1 MKTTDVLEEYN
12 VSRQSL
18 YNWVKYDNLNID
30 RDIRGH
36 YIWNEK
42 SILNL
47 KEFIA
52 DRKERNID
60 TSNKCVETR
69 FCLKNRR
76 YLGAKTRLLPFIKE
90 VVDKHTKDVN
100 LVADI
105 FGGTG
110 VVSDFFLREGKNV
123 IVNDILKSNYV
134 IYHAFFGDENVDDK
148 IVVKYV
154 NEMNNLKARKNYV
167 SENYGDKYFT
177 MYNAMKIGEAREY
190 IERKRNLNKRE
201 KAILLTSI
209 LFAMDKVANTVG
221 HYDSYRKKLD
231 MIEPIHFKIPDYY
244 QLDKRRVSFS
254 SKDANLLIREIHPDL
269 IYIDTPYNSRQY
281 GDVYHVLENIVT
293 WKKPELFGV
302 ARKPHDRRDTKS
314 LYSTSKAPKAFEDLI
329 GNIQSKYVLVSYN
342 NMAQKG
348 TGRSNAKISNEEI
361 ISILEKRGKVEV
373 FSTDFQAFTTGK
385 SDIKGHKELLYL
397 LTIGDE
403 R

>member
-1 MKTTDVLEEYN
+1 
-12 VSRQSL
+12 
-18 YNWVKYDNLNID
+18 
-30 RDIRGH
+30 
-36 YIWNEK
+36 
-42 SILNL
+42 
-47 KEFIA
+47 
-52 DRKERNID
+52 
-60 TSNKCVETR
+60 
-69 FCLKNRR
+69 
-76 YLGAKTRLLPFIKE
+76 
-90 VVDKHTKDVN
+90 
-100 LVADI
+100 
-105 FGGTG
+105 
-110 VVSDFFLREGKNV
+110 
-123 IVNDILKSNYV
+123 
-134 IYHAFFGDENVDDK
+134 
-148 IVVKYV
+148 
-154 NEMNNLKARKNYV
+154 
-167 SENYGDKYFT
+167 
-177 MYNAMKIGEAREY
+177 
-190 IERKRNLNKRE
+190 
-201 KAILLTSI
+201 
-209 LFAMDKVANTVG
+209 
-221 HYDSYRKKLD
+221 